1 LSDEI
6 IGEAVDVV
14 VVDVVEDVGVV
25 SVVAGVESVELGVVS
40 VDVEPL
46 SLVAVVVESAAVDV
60 LSVEELP
67 ASKCMPIAPEAITPA
82 QSKRPNAR
90 TIPARRSVLRPFIS
104 PAPLLPQIRRIV

>member
-25 SVVAGVESVELGVVS
+25 
-40 VDVEPL
+40 